1 MTLET
6 RPTLTALWAYHPVSL
21 PSPARRPDDGLRKAP
36 NLHIQMASFHNP
48 AQLSIFHDS
57 EAQTL
62 RERAAAILWVKSQ
75 MARHGITAEDLLSA
89 GCFGECSVEPNGKAR
104 AQYKDATGHSWDGE
118 GTLPEWLQRA
128 VNAGQSV
135 EHFKVA

>member
-1 MTLET
+1 
-6 RPTLTALWAYHPVSL
+6 
-21 PSPARRPDDGLRKAP
+21 
-36 NLHIQMASFHNP
+36 MASFHNP

-75 MARHGITAEDLLSA
+75 MARHGVTADDLVSA
-89 GCFGECSVEPNGKAR
+89 GCFGEQFVKPKAAVR
-104 AQYKDATGHSWDGE
+104 AQYKDAVGHSWDGE

-128 VNAGQSV
+128 VNAGQNI
-135 EHFKVA
+135 EHFRIT